1 MRKLNFHLYGNDNH
15 LEWGKGSRRLPV
27 KEPNFPLISL
37 KERCLRRAAPSFLE
51 LTIALL
57 DSLNSRS

>member
-27 KEPNFPLISL
+27 KEPNFSPDL
-37 KERCLRRAAPSFLE
+37 LE
-51 LTIALL
+51 GAMSTTGCAIF
-57 DSLNSRS
+57 SRVNDRSS